1 MNTNFQ
7 DIQWSAFKG
16 AKVLIYG
23 GLGFIGR
30 HLTREA
36 VRLGAKV
43 TVIDDLSNSTITFG
57 GEDDFLRE
65 IKLVRRSVNYQP
77 VHEHARDAEYIM
89 WACSTQISQVPLDPS
104 ADLMTNA
111 GSFAYMLGLVAS
123 MKVQR
128 VKRIIYCGSV
138 SVYGQP
144 STGWIYDDN
153 SFRPGSHYGIS
164 KLAGEYYARL
174 YSSAPYHLP
183 ITVIRYSNV
192 YGPGQTPTGGRICGV
207 IGRFIHEYL
216 NHGELE
222 IFGGGTDVRD
232 YTYIEDVVTFTLGCS
247 ILLCAIGRS
256 FNFGTGI
263 GTDIHDLIRIITD
276 EEKRDPL
283 LSYETPRQID
293 TVSRRV
299 VLPGAVHVLTK
310 WDKFTPLDQGIRWTM
325 GWYIDFLKTI
335 EDEHDDDHE

>member
-7 DIQWSAFKG
+7 DINWDAFKG
-16 AKVLIYG
+16 ASVLIYG

-30 HLTREA
+30 NLTKEA

-43 TVIDDLSNSTITFG
+43 TVVDDLSNSTITFG
-57 GEDDFLRE
+57 GEDDFLRD
-65 IKLVRRSVNYQP
+65 IQLVRRSVNYRH
-77 VHEHARDAEYIM
+77 VHEHARDADFII
-89 WACSTQISQVPLDPS
+89 WACSTQISHVPLDPF

-111 GSFAYMLGLVAS
+111 GSFAYMLDLVAS
-123 MKVQR
+123 MKMRR

-138 SVYGQP
+138 SIFGQP
-144 STGWIYDDN
+144 PNGIINNQTTCD
-153 SFRPGSHYGIS
+153 PGSHYAIS
-164 KLAGEYYARL
+164 KNAGDDYARM
-174 YSSAPYHLP
+174 YSRHPYNLP

-207 IGRFIHEYL
+207 IGKFIHEYL

-222 IFGGGTDVRD
+222 IYGEGSDVRD
-232 YTYIEDVVTFTLGCS
+232 YTYIDDVVTFTLGCCIIRS
-247 ILLCAIGRS
+247 ACRHS
-256 FNFGTGI
+256 FNFGTGA
-263 GTDIHDLIRIITD
+263 GTDVHDLIRIITD

-299 VLPGAVHVLTK
+299 VDPTDVSQSTGWSV
-310 WDKFTPLDQGIRWTM
+310 FTPLDAGIRWTM

-335 EDEHDDDHE
+335 EDADDHE

>member
-1 MNTNFQ
+1 MTNTLQ
-7 DIQWSAFKG
+7 DIVWGPFKG
-16 AKVLIYG
+16 ANVLIYG

-30 HLTREA
+30 NITKES
-36 VRLGAKV
+36 VRMGAKV
-43 TVIDDLSNSTITFG
+43 TVVDDLSNSTITFG

-77 VHEHARDAEYIM
+77 VHEHARDADFII
-89 WACSTQISQVPLDPS
+89 WACSTQISQVPFDPS

-123 MKVQR
+123 MAVRR

-138 SVYGQP
+138 SIFGQP
-144 STGWIYDDN
+144 AGGIINLQTTCD
-153 SFRPGSHYGIS
+153 PGSHYAIS
-164 KLAGEYYARL
+164 KTAGDDYARM
-174 YSSAPYHLP
+174 YSRHPYNLP

-192 YGPGQTPTGGRICGV
+192 YGPGQTPTGGRVCGV
-207 IGRFIHEYL
+207 IGKFIHEYL

-222 IFGGGTDVRD
+222 IYGEGSDVRD
-232 YTYIEDVVTFTLGCS
+232 YTYIDDVVTFTLGCCIVRS
-247 ILLCAIGRS
+247 ACRHS
-256 FNFGTGI
+256 FNFGTGV
-263 GTDIHDLIRIITD
+263 GTDVHDLIRIITD

-293 TVSRRV
+293 TVSRRIV
-299 VLPGAVHVLTK
+299 DPTDVWQSTG
-310 WDKFTPLDQGIRWTM
+310 WSKFTPLNEGIRWTM

-335 EDEHDDDHE
+335 EDEHDYDNE

>member
-7 DIQWSAFKG
+7 DINWDAFKG
-16 AKVLIYG
+16 ASVLIYG

-30 HLTREA
+30 NLTKEA

-43 TVIDDLSNSTITFG
+43 TVVDDLSNSSITLDG
-57 GEDDFLRE
+57 DDAFLRDTE
-65 IKLVRRSVNYQP
+65 LLPCSVNYQP
-77 VHEHARDAEYIM
+77 VHEHARNADIII
-89 WACSTQISQVPLDPS
+89 WACSTQISQIPHDPS

-111 GSFAYMLGLVAS
+111 GSFAYMLNLVAS
-123 MKVQR
+123 MKDR
-128 VKRIIYCGSV
+128 KLRRIIYCGSV

-144 STGWIYDDN
+144 TNGSITHYTPYDP
-153 SFRPGSHYGIS
+153 RTHYAIS
-164 KLAGEYYARL
+164 KMAGEYYARL
-174 YSSAPYHLP
+174 YSGAPYHLP

-207 IGRFIHEYL
+207 IGKFIHEYL

-222 IFGGGTDVRD
+222 IYGEGSDVRD
-232 YTYIEDVVTFTLGCS
+232 YTYIDDVVTFTLGCS
-247 ILLCAIGRS
+247 ILLCAIGNS
-256 FNFGTGI
+256 YNFGTGV

-299 VLPGAVHVLTK
+299 IYPVHVNINTG
-310 WDKFTPLDQGIRWTM
+310 WDRYTPLEHGIRWTM
-325 GWYIDFLKTI
+325 GWYVDFLKTI
-335 EDEHDDDHE
+335 EDEHDYDDE